1 MPKLTALITIL
12 LFCGLAASAQT
23 ARVSGSLTDD
33 QKKGVSNAVVMLLTP
48 KDSVLYQF
56 TRTGADGKYM
66 FNEVKEADYIMITTH
81 PSYADVVDNINIKG
95 NTEIPPLT
103 VVSKSK
109 LLQEVI
115 VKSGNAMRIKGDT
128 TIYTAD
134 SFQVSANA
142 NVEELLK
149 KMPGFQVD
157 KNGQIKSMGQVVE
170 KVLVDGEEFFG
181 DDPGMAVKNLRADAV
196 KEVQVFDKKSDQ
208 AEFTGIDDG
217 NTKKTINLKLK
228 EDKKK
233 GFFGKIDL
241 SGGLQKHIDHRY
253 NNNILFSSF
262 KGKRKLTGF
271 FLNGNT
277 GQDGLS
283 WQDSEKFGGGDNE
296 NFSMSM
302 DDNGD
307 VSYSWNGGNNDE
319 EPYVN
324 TDNGF
329 IKNTNIGVQYS
340 NKWNDKQ
347 TLNFSPKYNSQVYN
361 NNMNRF
367 SQSSYLDSI
376 FKETST
382 TNTNV
387 NRNNFKS
394 SLIYDA
400 KLDSNNSLRV
410 VAKVNIYHTETSERR
425 NSFTTNEDDVLK
437 NRADR
442 FLTTNT
448 DKQSFSASVLFKH
461 RFKKPRRTLSI
472 NADWNLLANDG
483 NNYVKSL
490 NEVYKDALPISS
502 QAIDQFKDNERSTQK
517 IGTRLVYTEPLSK
530 KYSMELAY
538 ELSYTSGKNNQ
549 RTYSYSP
556 VSKEYDVEVDSLTND
571 FKQRITVNRPSLR
584 INYADKKLKY
594 NFGLGVGLTH
604 FDLLDISINKDY
616 IRNFTNFFPS
626 ATLNYTYKTQ
636 RNLRFNYNGYTTQ
649 PNINQLQPLKNNNDY
664 FNQYIGNPNLK
675 PSFTNSFN
683 LSHNTY
689 DFLTDRFT
697 YQSINFRTVSNSI
710 TNNRIIDYDSA
721 KTTTQPINTKGNYS
735 FNAYMG
741 MGFKSKKLN
750 TRFNI
755 GPNMNY
761 YRSADVLNSI
771 TNYSKTLGAGLNF
784 YISKSKDKKY
794 DISISNNYAYNSNK
808 NSRSNNKTNY
818 SMYTLSVDGTVYFTK
833 SLSLQTDYE
842 YITRQKIYEGD
853 RNLNIQI
860 WNARLQQTFKKDE
873 FTLYIK
879 VRDILN
885 QNVGIDRRFD
895 GTTYT
900 ETRNDR
906 LQRYW
911 LLGFAWNFKNAGAK
925 AK

>member
-1 MPKLTALITIL
+1 MPKLTALIILL
-12 LFCGLAASAQT
+12 LFCGLTASAQT
-23 ARVSGSLTDD
+23 ARVNGTLTDD
-33 QKKGVSNAVVMLLTP
+33 QKKGVSNAVVMLLIP
-48 KDSVLYQF
+48 GDSVLYKF

-81 PSYADVVDNINIKG
+81 PSYADVVDNISIKG
-95 NTEIPPLT
+95 NMELPPLT

-283 WQDSEKFGGGDNE
+283 WQDSEKFGGENE

-307 VSYSWNGGNNDE
+307 VSYSWTGGNNDD

-376 FKETST
+376 FKETSS

-387 NRNNFKS
+387 NRSNFKS
-394 SLIYDA
+394 SLIYDV
-400 KLDSNNSLRV
+400 KLDTNNSLRV
-410 VAKVNIYHTETSERR
+410 TAKVNIYHTETSERR

-437 NRADR
+437 NRANR
-442 FLTTNT
+442 FLTTDN

-472 NADWNLLANDG
+472 NGDWNLLTNDG

-490 NEVYKDALPISS
+490 NEVYKNALPISS
-502 QAIDQFKDNERSTQK
+502 QEIDQFKDNEKSTQR
-517 IGTRLVYTEPLSK
+517 IATRLVYTEPLGK
-530 KYSMELAY
+530 KYSMEVAY
-538 ELSYTSGKNNQ
+538 ELSYTGGKNNQ

-556 VSKEYDVEVDSLTND
+556 VSKLYDVEVDSLTND

-584 INYADKKLKY
+584 INYSDKKLKY

-616 IRNFTNFFPS
+616 VRNFTNFFPS
-626 ATLNYTYKTQ
+626 ASVNYTYKTQ

-649 PNINQLQPLKNNNDY
+649 PSINQLQPLRNNNDY

-697 YQSINFRTVSNSI
+697 YQSVNFRTVSNSI

-735 FNAYMG
+735 MSAYMG

-750 TRFNI
+750 TRFNF

-771 TNYSKTLGAGLNF
+771 TNFSKTLGAGINF
-784 YISKSKDKKY
+784 YASKAKDKKY
-794 DISISNNYAYNSNK
+794 DVSMSHNYSYNSNK
-808 NSRSNNKTNY
+808 NSRSNNKTTY
-818 SMYTLSVDGTVYFTK
+818 STYSLSIDGTVFFTK

-853 RNLNIQI
+853 QNLNIQL

-873 FTLYIK
+873 FTLYLK

-925 AK
+925 VK